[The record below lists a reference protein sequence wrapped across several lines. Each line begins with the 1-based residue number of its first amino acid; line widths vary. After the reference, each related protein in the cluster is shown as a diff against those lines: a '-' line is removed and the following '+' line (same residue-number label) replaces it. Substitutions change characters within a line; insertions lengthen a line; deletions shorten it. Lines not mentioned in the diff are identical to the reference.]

1 MNLYEAVVGEGAGH
15 CVSALRQFTSRG
27 AGVARADPSTLM
39 KPGTRARFTV
49 DVERMQV
56 FDAETEQAIW
66 H

>member
-1 MNLYEAVVGEGAGH
+1 
-15 CVSALRQFTSRG
+15 
-27 AGVARADPSTLM
+27 M